1 MTGQVPTLILPDAG
15 PPITPA
21 YADALDLLHTIDK
34 FID

>member
-15 PPITPA
+15 PLIALA
-21 YADALDLLHTIDK
+21 YAAALDLLLTIDK